1 MTKHLWL
8 QDLSLIKETLKKVE
22 DDEDETDE
30 TVLNAV
36 KQHQSKQ
43 SSHTCMMPQQME
55 TEVVVNTKSTPVTV
69 TADGS
74 NKPIKIA
81 PGEGKIPTNI
91 MREENV
97 DAKAFPRH
105 HPSGQYGLDHKREFK
120 LSPSQ
125 YFQQRLLN
133 QDDRFSK
140 DPFYVFLATSY
151 VERHAIEQQIN
162 LSGVKGK
169 QLSSVDGSR
178 KIQLT
183 DLFDVFKKVKGT
195 PKYWQT
201 AKNELIAKVKQLGP
215 FHMFYTF
222 SCGEMRWS
230 QMFLTLLRRHGYN
243 VVVPDKWDGSDETL
257 LVEGKELW
265 EFVNEDMADSKH
277 KLFEGYTFLITLMFD
292 ARVKSFVKNILM
304 GLGEDTVPIA
314 HFSYRV
320 EFQARGLPHIHGVC
334 WIKKEYL
341 LDMGISGDLM
351 DNEAMAVVLAN
362 KLVTCRLPD
371 PEEEPLGKIVREVQM
386 HSHTPSC
393 LKYSGVCRYGFPKLP
408 SKETLIA
415 KPFEEIYPNG
425 TEAQKKKLE
434 ERAELVFG
442 MARHV
447 LDERSPEI
455 EDMTL
460 DEFYRKIETTEEEY
474 EDLIRISKR
483 GKVLILQREVK
494 ERFVNNYNQEM
505 LTAWDANL
513 DLQIVVDPYAVI
525 SYIASYMNKEETQTT
540 PFLREALFSTAGKE
554 TKERL
559 KALKDAYITHRQV
572 GASEAVYKVLPSLR
586 LKDSNIACLFVVTG
600 FPGNRSRF
608 YQKVND
614 EYVEDQGNDNEEEED
629 VDLGSDNEYEEHAP
643 PESRTFEIDGRE
655 GTYKESINV
664 LDRYVE
670 RPKYL
675 KTMCLAQF
683 AISYVYAPKVPKRII
698 FERGCSTEF
707 SDQTIFNSTRLL
719 PKYISLGD
727 SGLGKMRLRAFPAV
741 MRIHSSKKKIGH
753 EQHYSELL
761 LYTSWTDE
769 EEEFHPNDKE
779 KCQKEFKKRLD
790 QIQANKEMIYPGEG
804 TTELLESFDYAENQ
818 PQHVYDMLDS
828 QRQQEE
834 EEDKEI
840 GATDDPE
847 YETFGYTGNLGQ
859 ENSPFE
865 SSKYRKIKMPNND
878 VINFLTRRL
887 VPEQLDV
894 LRRVVG
900 YCKDVVKNEKDLSHK
915 VTPLKIVVHGGA
927 GEEF

>member
-97 DAKAFPRH
+97 DVKAFPRH

-151 VERHAIEQQIN
+151 VERHAIERQIN

-178 KIQLT
+178 KIELT

-292 ARVKSFVKNILM
+292 ARVKSFIKNILM

-341 LDMGISGDLM
+341 LS
-351 DNEAMAVVLAN
+351 
-362 KLVTCRLPD
+362 
-371 PEEEPLGKIVREVQM
+371 
-386 HSHTPSC
+386 
-393 LKYSGVCRYGFPKLP
+393 
-408 SKETLIA
+408 
-415 KPFEEIYPNG
+415 
-425 TEAQKKKLE
+425 
-434 ERAELVFG
+434 
-442 MARHV
+442 
-447 LDERSPEI
+447 
-455 EDMTL
+455 MT
-460 DEFYRKIETTEEEY
+460 
-474 EDLIRISKR
+474 
-483 GKVLILQREVK
+483 
-494 ERFVNNYNQEM
+494 
-505 LTAWDANL
+505 
-513 DLQIVVDPYAVI
+513 
-525 SYIASYMNKEETQTT
+525 
-540 PFLREALFSTAGKE
+540 
-554 TKERL
+554 
-559 KALKDAYITHRQV
+559 
-572 GASEAVYKVLPSLR
+572 
-586 LKDSNIACLFVVTG
+586 
-600 FPGNRSRF
+600 
-608 YQKVND
+608 
-614 EYVEDQGNDNEEEED
+614 
-629 VDLGSDNEYEEHAP
+629 
-643 PESRTFEIDGRE
+643 
-655 GTYKESINV
+655 
-664 LDRYVE
+664 
-670 RPKYL
+670 
-675 KTMCLAQF
+675 
-683 AISYVYAPKVPKRII
+683 
-698 FERGCSTEF
+698 
-707 SDQTIFNSTRLL
+707 
-719 PKYISLGD
+719 
-727 SGLGKMRLRAFPAV
+727 
-741 MRIHSSKKKIGH
+741 
-753 EQHYSELL
+753 
-761 LYTSWTDE
+761 
-769 EEEFHPNDKE
+769 
-779 KCQKEFKKRLD
+779 
-790 QIQANKEMIYPGEG
+790 
-804 TTELLESFDYAENQ
+804 
-818 PQHVYDMLDS
+818 
-828 QRQQEE
+828 
-834 EEDKEI
+834 
-840 GATDDPE
+840 
-847 YETFGYTGNLGQ
+847 
-859 ENSPFE
+859 
-865 SSKYRKIKMPNND
+865 
-878 VINFLTRRL
+878 
-887 VPEQLDV
+887 
-894 LRRVVG
+894 
-900 YCKDVVKNEKDLSHK
+900 
-915 VTPLKIVVHGGA
+915 
-927 GEEF
+927 